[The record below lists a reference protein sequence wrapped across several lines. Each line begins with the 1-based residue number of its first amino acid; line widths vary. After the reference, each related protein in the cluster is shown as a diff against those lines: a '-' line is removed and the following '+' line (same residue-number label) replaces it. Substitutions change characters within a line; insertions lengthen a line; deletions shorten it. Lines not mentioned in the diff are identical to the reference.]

1 MKVGIDICSI
11 KRIEDILNEKFI
23 NKIIN
28 RSSVLLFSNILGLLG
43 KSRNSRDP
51 ETLLSSKFPSC
62 KI

>member
-1 MKVGIDICSI
+1 MLPGKSKNLIYE
-11 KRIEDILNEKFI
+11 RTLEKFI

-43 KSRNSRDP
+43 KSRDP

>member
-1 MKVGIDICSI
+1 MLPGKSKNLIYE
-11 KRIEDILNEKFI
+11 RTLEKFI